1 MVSVFGDGGGGM
13 AVGVRG
19 GVWVGVWMGVWVGGA
34 EVRVSGGV
42 RVKGCER
49 WADRGHDGHDGHGD
63 VKRRVVVRGS
73 EAVVIVGGRQVAA
86 ASTRPQLMRCGEWP
100 CNSRMMQSMK

>member
-13 AVGVRG
+13 AV
-19 GVWVGVWMGVWVGGA
+19 GVWVGGA

-42 RVKGCER
+42 RVKGRER
-49 WADRGHDGHDGHGD
+49 WADRGHDGHGD
-63 VKRRVVVRGS
+63 VEKRVVVRGC
-73 EAVVIVGGRQVAA
+73 EAVVIVGGRRVAA

-100 CNSRMMQSMK
+100 CNSRLQSMK